1 MPDSNAVTAGTNA
14 TADQYNNL
22 RKDVLLG
29 KKILNAETDSATVT
43 IDWSDVTKGNV
54 RAITL
59 GGNRTIAF
67 SNVTVGQAVLIRLIQ
82 DGVGSRTVAWPSG
95 IKWPSGSAP
104 TLSTAVGAIDAFLI
118 VCTASGEYDGYF
130 AGFGLA

>member
-1 MPDSNAVTAGTNA
+1 M
-14 TADQYNNL
+14 
-22 RKDVLLG
+22 LG
-29 KKILNAETDSATVT
+29 KRILNAETDGATVT
-43 IDWSDVTKGNV
+43 IDWSDVTKGNI
-54 RAITL
+54 RTITL

-67 SNVTVGQAVLIRLIQ
+67 SNVTVGQAILIRPIQ
-82 DGVGSRTVAWPSG
+82 DGVGSRTVAWPAG

-118 VCTASGEYDGYF
+118 VCTAGGEYDGYF

>member
-1 MPDSNAVTAGTNA
+1 MPDSSAVTAGQNA

-29 KKILNAETDSATVT
+29 KRILNTETDGATIT

-54 RAITL
+54 RSVTL
-59 GGNRTIAF
+59 EGSRTIAF
-67 SNVTVGQAVLIRLIQ
+67 SNVTVGQAILIRLIQ
-82 DGVGSRTVAWPSG
+82 DGVGGRTVAWPSG
-95 IKWPSGSAP
+95 IKWPSGNAP
-104 TLSTAVGAIDAFLI
+104 TLSSAAGAIDAFLI
-118 VCTASGEYDGYF
+118 VCVSSGVYDGYF